1 MDWAWTPQS
10 YRIKAKNNYHH
21 RRHNSSQ
28 LPAAPAPGCPEILQG
43 QASVVGQMLSMNG
56 NGDESKPPASV
67 AKPHKIYTPTTGWDL
82 GNVPPTPPAFVLAS
96 SPAPAPAHPTQFWY
110 LLTPV
115 TGHIKIV

>member
-82 GNVPPTPPAFVLAS
+82 GNVPPTPPAFVRSGFFSRSCSRS
-96 SPAPAPAHPTQFWY
+96 SHTILVSANACHWAY
-110 LLTPV
+110 
-115 TGHIKIV
+115 